1 MGDQAMGD
9 ILAFRKMITPL
20 VIEIVF
26 WILVVLTVI
35 GGLVTLFSGH
45 GISSV
50 VTGLLTI
57 FLGPLALR
65 IWCEIIIVL
74 FRIYDV
80 LRDIRDKGKM

>member
-1 MGDQAMGD
+1 MGD

-35 GGLVTLFSGH
+35 GGLITLFGGH
-45 GISSV
+45 GITSV
-50 VTGLLTI
+50 ITGLLTI

-65 IWCEIIIVL
+65 IWCEIIIIL